1 MAGGRF
7 RGPIGG
13 RARSWRGSSMAMA
26 ELRREGGGRWRPRR
40 VTAEARVAG
49 EGEDASE
56 EGEGEGEGRH

>member
-1 MAGGRF
+1 
-7 RGPIGG
+7 
-13 RARSWRGSSMAMA
+13 MAMA

-56 EGEGEGEGRH
+56 EGEGEGRH